1 MKIYMYSYYL
11 SDFLHNGLIDA
22 ENGVDCITKLTKQIQ
37 HPELM
42 RGLMIDLYSE
52 PLAPL
57 VARNNDLKA
66 KIKEYEE
73 CIDHYET
80 RNLELTAKV
89 DELNAQLLSRLQQKE
104 LKSIIEYEDRILL
117 LNVKIDELETE
128 LQQYKVYVS
137 DITAA
142 VKEKYRK
149 VFGEDFCPNTG
160 QPT

>member
-1 MKIYMYSYYL
+1 MKTYEYSYYI
-11 SDFLHNGLIDA
+11 SDFLHSGLIDA
-22 ENGVDCITKLTKQIQ
+22 ENETDCITKLTKQIQ

-57 VARNNDLKA
+57 VARNNDLRA

-80 RNLELTAKV
+80 RNLELAAK
-89 DELNAQLLSRLQQKE
+89 N
-104 LKSIIEYEDRILL
+104 
-117 LNVKIDELETE
+117 DELETQ
-128 LQQYKVYVS
+128 LLQYKIYVS
-137 DITAA
+137 DITTAMQ
-142 VKEKYRK
+142 KNICK
-149 VFGEDFCPNTG
+149 GSCPNIG